1 MPECGQEL
9 TSAMAGTFDA
19 LRANDALDQSCYK
32 PEAFIAVRRVGV
44 SDGWRVPLTSENRD
58 C

>member
-1 MPECGQEL
+1 MGGAQRHRRAPDDPCQHAGQEL

-32 PEAFIAVRRVGV
+32 G
-44 SDGWRVPLTSENRD
+44 SG
-58 C
+58 